1 MLKYL
6 TYIYILV
13 IPTASLFSWGQN
25 GHRIVAEI
33 CDAHLTHNAKSEI
46 IELLGKN
53 YLAEIATWPDYI
65 KSEDAWKFTESWHY
79 TTVNMDQ
86 TIEDVRN
93 IYSADKEINDAMEA
107 IALMTDI
114 LQGKTEAIQWFEKLM
129 KSKNAKPF
137 HNSTKA
143 TALAFLVHLVGDIH
157 QPLHVGKNKDRGGNS
172 IAVLFFDE
180 RTNLHTVW
188 DTRIIEH
195 EQLSYTEFVRFID
208 KYSDEEIALS
218 QNSAVDDWANE
229 SILLR
234 EDIYNTIYDYTDRDT
249 GLPSF
254 SWRYQHD
261 YIVHVKDRL
270 VKSGVRLAGLLNR
283 LYG

>member
-1 MLKYL
+1 MKR
-6 TYIYILV
+6 LV
-13 IPTASLFSWGQN
+13 ILSILFFTSSIVFSWGEN

-33 CDAHLTHNAKSEI
+33 CEAHLSPQAKAELVEI
-46 IELLGKN
+46 LGKN

-65 KSEDAWKFTESWHY
+65 KSEDAWKFADSWHY
-79 TTVNMDQ
+79 TTVHMDQ
-86 TIEDVRN
+86 TVEQVRMQ
-93 IYSADKEINDAMEA
+93 YGADKEINDALEA

-114 LQGKTEAIQWFEKLM
+114 LQDKAEAIQWFEKLM
-129 KSKNAKPF
+129 KAKNAKPF

-157 QPLHVGKNKDRGGNS
+157 QPMHVGTNKDRGGNS
-172 IAVLFFDE
+172 ISVLFFDE
-180 RTNLHTVW
+180 RTNLHAVW
-188 DTRIIEH
+188 DSRIIEH
-195 EQLSYTEFVRFID
+195 ERLSYTEFARFID
-208 KYSDEEIALS
+208 KLS
-218 QNSAVDDWANE
+218 AEKITECQNSTVDDWANE
-229 SILLR
+229 SIMLR

-270 VKSGVRLAGLLNR
+270 VKSGVRLAGLLNG
-283 LYG
+283 LYA

>member
-1 MLKYL
+1 MKRLVIL
-6 TYIYILV
+6 YILFFTSS
-13 IPTASLFSWGQN
+13 IGFSWGKN

-33 CDAHLTHNAKSEI
+33 CEAHLTPQAKAELVEI
-46 IELLGKN
+46 LGKN
-53 YLAEIATWPDYI
+53 YLQEIATWPDYI
-65 KSEDAWKFTESWHY
+65 KSEDAWKFADSWHY
-79 TTVNMDQ
+79 TTVHMDQ
-86 TIEDVRN
+86 TVEQVRVQ
-93 IYSADKEINDAMEA
+93 YGADKEINDALEA

-114 LQGKTEAIQWFEKLM
+114 LQGKAEAIQWFEKLM

-137 HNSTKA
+137 HNSTTA

-157 QPLHVGKNKDRGGNS
+157 QPMHVGKNKDRGGNS
-172 IAVLFFDE
+172 ISVLFFDE
-180 RTNLHTVW
+180 RTNLHAVW
-188 DTRIIEH
+188 DSRIIEQ
-195 EQLSYTEFVRFID
+195 EGLSYTEFVRFID
-208 KYSDEEIALS
+208 KYSDEEIALC
-218 QNSAVDDWANE
+218 QNSSIDDWAKE
-229 SILLR
+229 SIVLR

-283 LYG
+283 LYA